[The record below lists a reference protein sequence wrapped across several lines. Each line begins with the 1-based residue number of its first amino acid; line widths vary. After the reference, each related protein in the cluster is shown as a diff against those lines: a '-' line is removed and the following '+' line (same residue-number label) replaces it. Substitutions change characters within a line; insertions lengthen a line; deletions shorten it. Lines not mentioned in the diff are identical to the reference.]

1 MIIMSKKQLQK
12 FYGKKPNLFWKHN
25 GEMKISHNYQKHS
38 REINFHWTLVGWVN
52 AKAKSSWYKSQ
63 KIK

>member
-12 FYGKKPNLFWKHN
+12 FYGKKQKLLWKHN
-25 GEMKISHNYQKHS
+25 GEMKTSHNYQKHS
-38 REINFHWTLVGWVN
+38 RKINFHWTLVGWVN